1 MPVTIVFR
9 GLMAFAQPQPPNG
22 RMEIGVLRAP
32 HHFPRILTM
41 KKGVLA
47 GIFDLR
53 RRPELDRVRAWSINV
68 TNPTGGV
75 VVRTDGVE
83 PFNRLGNHQPW
94 DYRWI
99 IDLEGTDLHNEDLTQ
114 QLDTNKLRFV
124 ISVDHGTF
132 ATRLQSPPF
141 LRRQVHPAGGATV
154 PYGLSAAVTE
164 CVITFGA
171 GGRVRFMA
179 DATETFPFPDE
190 ADTVY
195 EITNSPPDVD
205 PGNPNPGGGHF
216 HMYYDHL
223 FKPNPTKKF
232 DLELQ
237 SSPPA
242 PDPALCGVGRLGRRQ
257 TSL

>member
-41 KKGVLA
+41 RRGVLA

-68 TNPTGGV
+68 TNPAPGGV
-75 VVRTDGVE
+75 IVRTDGVT
-83 PFNRLGNHQPW
+83 PFNRLGNHPEF
-94 DYRWI
+94 DFRWI
-99 IDLEGTDLHNEDLTQ
+99 IDLEGPDLHNRELTNE
-114 QLDTNKLRFV
+114 LDTNRLRFV

-132 ATRLQSPPF
+132 ATRLQSPRF
-141 LRRQVHPAGGATV
+141 LRRQIAPAGGTV
-154 PYGLSAAVTE
+154 PYGRSAAVTE
-164 CVITFGA
+164 CGITFGA
-171 GGRVRFMA
+171 GGRVRLMA
-179 DATETFPFPDE
+179 DATEAFAFPDE
-190 ADTVY
+190 PETLY
-195 EITNSPPDVD
+195 EISNSPPDVD
-205 PGNPNPGGGHF
+205 PSNPNPGGGHF

-223 FKPNPTKKF
+223 FRPNPQERF
-232 DLELQ
+232 DLELE
-237 SSPPA
+237 SAPPA

-257 TSL
+257 SSL